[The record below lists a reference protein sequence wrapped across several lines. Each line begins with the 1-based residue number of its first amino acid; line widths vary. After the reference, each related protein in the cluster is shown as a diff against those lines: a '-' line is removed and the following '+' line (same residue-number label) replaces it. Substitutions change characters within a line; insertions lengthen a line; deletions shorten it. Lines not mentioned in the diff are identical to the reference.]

1 MKKPHSRLIASLGV
15 CANLLLVA
23 PAASGAGL
31 SRPHNNS
38 TTTTINAA
46 PQETHRQALAAY
58 VAERKAIA
66 ENFKSAVNAA
76 QAAFLSARASATNG
90 AQRSTARA
98 AYELAIAQAA
108 SVRSAA
114 LISLGNPPVR
124 NN

>member
-15 CANLLLVA
+15 CASLLLVA

-66 ENFKSAVNAA
+66 ETFKSAVNAA
-76 QAAFLSARASATNG
+76 QAAVPLG
-90 AQRSTARA
+90 APQRRTERNAATARA
-98 AYELAIAQAA
+98 AYELAIAQARA
-108 SVRSAA
+108 CAVR
-114 LISLGNPPVR
+114 P
-124 NN
+124 

>member
-1 MKKPHSRLIASLGV
+1 
-15 CANLLLVA
+15 
-23 PAASGAGL
+23 
-31 SRPHNNS
+31 
-38 TTTTINAA
+38 
-46 PQETHRQALAAY
+46 

-66 ENFKSAVNAA
+66 ETFKSAVNAA
-76 QAAFLSARASATNG
+76 QAAFLSARASGRTERNAAPRG
-90 AQRSTARA
+90 